1 MYRFPSLN
9 HKTINTRC
17 RFQFLRTYRMKARI
31 RRKEIRFKSQNNKY
45 TVSISTFANV
55 SNESANST
63 KGNKVYVA
71 KQTVHGVDFN
81 RNLGRLERERRFQKR
96 LKNYRTG
103 GNLRKHE

>member
-1 MYRFPSLN
+1 MFKL
-9 HKTINTRC
+9 
-17 RFQFLRTYRMKARI
+17 
-31 RRKEIRFKSQNNKY
+31 KSQNNKY

-81 RNLGRLERERRFQKR
+81 RNLGCLERERRFQKQFG
-96 LKNYRTG
+96 NYMTG
-103 GNLRKHE
+103 DNYRKHE